1 MQTGGI
7 NDHSFNFIAE
17 INLHYYEKP
26 LIGTRGLG
34 GSCMLLEKLVFI
46 LISSWNRRRMA
57 WGWWIG
63 I

>member
-26 LIGTRGLG
+26 LIGARGLG
-34 GSCMLLEKLVFI
+34 GSCMLL
-46 LISSWNRRRMA
+46 LIR
-57 WGWWIG
+57 I
-63 I
+63 